1 MVLAPSSP
9 KQLMGKFRK
18 IKIHQNSGEISQNYY
33 IEYVNEKY
41 SPIYNKI
48 SDLITSLSYK
58 KERNLLALSVRE
70 FAQRAIFPPIPFS
83 WKWCG
88 RLRRKA
94 RAPRYTISGN
104 NWRSA
109 PRYIR
114 GITKRDKIFRVP
126 FGTRKRISKGRNEW
140 GQNEGVIRNGRLKPE
155 INKGIIPEIK

>member
-1 MVLAPSSP
+1 MVPAPSSP
-9 KQLMGKFRK
+9 KQLMGKFQK

-48 SDLITSLSYK
+48 SDLIISLSYK

-104 NWRSA
+104 NGRSA

-126 FGTRKRISKGRNEW
+126 FGTRKRISKGRN
-140 GQNEGVIRNGRLKPE
+140 GRGKLKGLKVRE
-155 INKGIIPEIK
+155 